1 TSIGILLRLL
11 RGIFVGIFCASCTL
25 VDRRRGSHRDT
36 ERQTGRETGRGS
48 EMDRDGDDGW
58 ADRKEVIAGYETE
71 AVGGITIKLRSAD
84 VSWFDDYFLKLQLRN
99 NARNPWFPEFWQH
112 RFQCRLWG
120 SPQENRAYKRNCTGN
135 ENLQT
140 NYVQDSKMGFVINAI
155 YAMPT
160 ASTACRDIRFDAN
173 GDAPGRY
180 DIMHLQNL
188 SHDDYDYIN
197 VGSWESGE
205 LRMDDHMMW
214 TNHSKLVRSVCSEP
228 CGIGHI
234 RVIRKG
240 EVSCC
245 WVCTPCKDNEFV
257 LDDFTCQACRLGW
270 WPNAQLAG
278 CDAIPVQYL
287 QWSDPE
293 AIAAVAFACAGLL
306 ATAFVTLIFVAFRD
320 TPVVKSSS
328 RELCYII
335 LAGAGLGYACTFA
348 QVARPTQAGC
358 YFRRIAVGLASAMM
372 YSALVTKT
380 NRIARILAGSKK
392 KICTKKPRFMT
403 TCAQLV
409 IAFMLIGV
417 EVAIVVALV
426 LMEPPEVIPDYPSP
440 REVQLIC
447 HTSNLAVVAPLGF
460 NGLLIMSCTYY
471 AFKTR
476 NVPENFNEAKYIAFT
491 MYTTCIVWMAF
502 APIYFGS
509 KYKVITMCFCV
520 SLSSTVALGC
530 MFLPKVYIILAKPER
545 NVRSAFTTSNV
556 VRMHVRDAKLTS
568 RSSSILS
575 LFKRKGS
582 AAEPACPKS
591 SSWGQAGRADKSPG
605 IWHRLSA
612 HVKGDERRAHGA
624 AATGGSTGSG
634 SGGGC
639 GSSGAATA
647 GGSGC
652 AGGNQM
658 AVIKPFAKSAGEL
671 ASARGFSELSAK
683 HLYDVTE
690 AAEVCASCGAQA
702 SPGTPATP
710 GTPGTPP
717 RVRTRH
723 GTPRHVATR
732 QPRPRGEPQ
741 HHGPHGHHGDD
752 EDEDEDDDDDEEEEG
767 AGLYVCE
774 RPRKSSSSQGSLTE
788 QINSVVSRFASNI
801 HELNALLSSPGAFAR
816 RPSSGAPDD
825 PSAVLSARD
834 LALMAAAAGGPCLA
848 LPAPRDLSPA
858 PGTAEMLAPRAAS
871 PRGAP
876 PPCCLGKRSLAASD
890 DSVLPRPQQQQQLGG
905 SAAAA
910 AAAGPAGAGGF
921 FYDERSFTITPP
933 SPFRDSN
940 CSGGSSGSVSPT
952 SECLSYFPA
961 PNSYAALLLKDY
973 TQSSSSL

>member
-1 TSIGILLRLL
+1 
-11 RGIFVGIFCASCTL
+11 
-25 VDRRRGSHRDT
+25 
-36 ERQTGRETGRGS
+36 
-48 EMDRDGDDGW
+48 
-58 ADRKEVIAGYETE
+58 
-71 AVGGITIKLRSAD
+71 
-84 VSWFDDYFLKLQLRN
+84 
-99 NARNPWFPEFWQH
+99 
-112 RFQCRLWG
+112 
-120 SPQENRAYKRNCTGN
+120 
-135 ENLQT
+135 
-140 NYVQDSKMGFVINAI
+140 
-155 YAMPT
+155 
-160 ASTACRDIRFDAN
+160 
-173 GDAPGRY
+173 
-180 DIMHLQNL
+180 
-188 SHDDYDYIN
+188 
-197 VGSWESGE
+197 
-205 LRMDDHMMW
+205 MW

-624 AATGGSTGSG
+624 ATGGSTGSG
-634 SGGGC
+634 SGSGGGC
-639 GSSGAATA
+639 GGSGAATA

-702 SPGTPATP
+702 SPGTPGMP

-723 GTPRHVATR
+723 GTPRH
-732 QPRPRGEPQ
+732 
-741 HHGPHGHHGDD
+741 
-752 EDEDEDDDDDEEEEG
+752 
-767 AGLYVCE
+767 

-825 PSAVLSARD
+825 PSAQQQHF
-834 LALMAAAAGGPCLA
+834 
-848 LPAPRDLSPA
+848 
-858 PGTAEMLAPRAAS
+858 S
-871 PRGAP
+871 PRCRYAESACP
-876 PPCCLGKRSLAASD
+876 VPPCCVAAGVMGEVIEVDVERHRRERRQSRE
-890 DSVLPRPQQQQQLGG
+890 SRESRG
-905 SAAAA
+905 SMGSREGAAAAAA